1 MTEAITELT
10 PRGLRT
16 ADGVE
21 HEFDVIIYANGFK
34 SHAFMGSMRVTGR
47 DGLGLDERWGNAP
60 EAYLGITVDN
70 FPNLFLVYGPNTNLN
85 HNSVVSMLEAQH
97 RYIAQA
103 VQYIAAD
110 ESRFL
115 EVDRTVVEKF
125 NAHVQ
130 EELQKSAFSSEC
142 SSWYKNE
149 DGRVINNW
157 SGTVNEY
164 RAHTQDLQL
173 EDYLQLASTGSGK

>member
-1 MTEAITELT
+1 Q
-10 PRGLRT
+10 
-16 ADGVE
+16 
-21 HEFDVIIYANGFK
+21 
-34 SHAFMGSMRVTGR
+34 GSMRVAGR

-70 FPNLFLVYGPNTNLN
+70 FPNLFMVYGPNTNLN

-97 RYIAQA
+97 RYIAQC
-103 VQYIAAD
+103 VEYIAAG
-110 ESRFL
+110 EKTVL
-115 EVDRTVVEKF
+115 EVDRGVLDKF
-125 NAHVQ
+125 NTHVQ
-130 EELQKSAFSSEC
+130 EELDKSAFSSEC

-164 RAHTQDLQL
+164 RAHTQELQL
-173 EDYLQLASTGSGK
+173 EDYLQLAETAAGK

>member
-1 MTEAITELT
+1 
-10 PRGLRT
+10 
-16 ADGVE
+16 V
-21 HEFDVIIYANGFK
+21 
-34 SHAFMGSMRVTGR
+34 
-47 DGLGLDERWGNAP
+47 
-60 EAYLGITVDN
+60 
-70 FPNLFLVYGPNTNLN
+70 
-85 HNSVVSMLEAQH
+85 LE
-97 RYIAQA
+97 
-103 VQYIAAD
+103 D
-110 ESRFL
+110 
-115 EVDRTVVEKF
+115 F

-130 EELQKSAFSSEC
+130 EELGKSAFSSEC